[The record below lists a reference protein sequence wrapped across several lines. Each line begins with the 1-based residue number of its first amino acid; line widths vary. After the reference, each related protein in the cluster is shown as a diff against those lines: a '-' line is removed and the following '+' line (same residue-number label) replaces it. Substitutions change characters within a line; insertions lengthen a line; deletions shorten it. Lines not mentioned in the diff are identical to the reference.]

1 MRHRISIRA
10 FVRPSVR
17 PLVRPSVRLS
27 VRYASSNITQMNHR
41 VARLRLLNHYAF
53 LATVLIILIWYIRF
67 ILHELNRGHLLY
79 GHPYVKS
86 KDVLLLAPKRVY
98 KLVINCFIIF
108 VYFSE
113 GEGRRNGVF
122 HSMPNI
128 SMQNPP
134 RRWLCLP
141 TNPWWE
147 TSKIFLTIGIY
158 TLSILRICLCLSIRL
173 SINPSVRKG
182 CIRSASASL
191 SCT

>member
-1 MRHRISIRA
+1 MAYFTHAPPRRPRI
-10 FVRPSVR
+10 VP
-17 PLVRPSVRLS
+17 
-27 VRYASSNITQMNHR
+27 
-41 VARLRLLNHYAF
+41 
-53 LATVLIILIWYIRF
+53 
-67 ILHELNRGHLLY
+67 
-79 GHPYVKS
+79 
-86 KDVLLLAPKRVY
+86 LLLAPKRVY

-173 SINPSVRKG
+173 SINPSVRNRS
-182 CIRSASASL
+182 IRSASIYLHICNAHNEQLVCFRPCPTVRDVMLYPRFARDFGALWTANHEWIRWIIRSAV
-191 SCT
+191 SDQIFA